1 MNRAP
6 GSLYQVDADG
16 WVRNTYLLKVSNNE
30 AERDGDVFVVALE
43 GLDDAELLTTEV
55 RLSSEETRTV
65 PLIVRLPLRDDLDR
79 ISVALAGQDADA
91 DVAFA
96 SILLLDGSLD
106 ALDYPQLF
114 LPASPTYSGAT
125 QPYVKYGTATF
136 RLKDTTLQLAVY
148 QNLRLIRMPQYRDYL
163 FIPFKDATNGEQ
175 TYGGGRYMD
184 ISKADIEEGKLTI
197 DFNKAY
203 NPWCAYSDGYSCPVP
218 PMENHLNVFVK
229 AGERA
234 YQKR

>member
-1 MNRAP
+1 MITTRNLLAVFACLFLLPLSSWGQADAAYAKTIRKHRKHYKKEFLEDQRAP
-6 GSLYQVDADG
+6 LDRKGVKKLRFYPPDTAFQVTAVFERADG
-16 WVRNTYLLKVSNNE
+16 
-30 AERDGDVFVVALE
+30 AEPFE
-43 GLDDAELLTTEV
+43 M
-55 RLSSEETRTV
+55 
-65 PLIVRLPLRDDLDR
+65 
-79 ISVALAGQDADA
+79 
-91 DVAFA
+91 
-96 SILLLDGSLD
+96 
-106 ALDYPQLF
+106 
-114 LPASPTYSGAT
+114 PTYSGAT